1 MAPSLKELESPVA
14 TTPASA
20 PPAKPAPVA
29 LEIPV
34 AVNGARTVEGSD
46 KRVPF
51 SESTQTVLVFPHGA
65 VLRIATPLAS
75 GQLVFLTNEK
85 TKKEVVC
92 QVVKSK
98 SSGTAGSYVE
108 LQFTEPSP
116 GFWGLQIPSPGVAPR
131 PTASGPQPVAKSVA
145 PSAPVVAAPPVAAKP
160 VGPAPMANPPVKTVA
175 PPPPVSAVSPAAPVA
190 PSAAVVT
197 PIKPAVATPDPV
209 KTATPPIVAPLIAPN
224 AEPAATVPASTPS
237 HPEPPVPPLRDY
249 SKQIE
254 ALFSSGS
261 GQPHVAPSLPESP
274 AARVSVDP
282 RTEDLKVQAARLKE
296 QLSSMLF
303 TETPA
308 APVTPAH
315 VPPVTCK
322 PESPAV
328 EAPKNAPPTVVL
340 EEPKPVLQNEP
351 KSVAPVVS
359 QRKPAVAALGA
370 DEEVKIPSWLA
381 PLSQASVE
389 PTVATESAASPE
401 AAHEQSFSVSS
412 AESFDAV
419 VGSEGPRPQTAVFGG
434 QLLDGSTAPAASGSK
449 KGLFLGLAAALVVLA
464 GGGWYFYQGRGG
476 TATVAAVHPAAAPS
490 PSEPAPASPIVPAPS
505 TATTNST
512 PAPILQPSKRSMP
525 NPAPAVVVPEPPARS
540 AAVTPK
546 TSAPVDDS
554 SKPVLGDVHLA
565 APVVNRSANSQA
577 DSDGL
582 PAIDAKGV
590 PVGGDPFA
598 SGSQHP
604 PAAPLP
610 VGGDVKPAQ
619 LLKSVA
625 PEYPAIAK
633 AQHISGKVLIDA
645 LVDASG
651 NVAAMKVISG
661 PALLHRAAT
670 DAVKQWKYTPAMLD
684 GQPTSMHLTVT
695 LEFRGQ

>member
-65 VLRIATPLAS
+65 VLRIATPLVS

-116 GFWGLQIPSPGVAPR
+116 GFWGLQIPGPGVAPR

-145 PSAPVVAAPPVAAKP
+145 PPAPVSAAPPVAAKP
-160 VGPAPMANPPVKTVA
+160 IAPAPIANPPVKTVA
-175 PPPPVSAVSPAAPVA
+175 PPPPVSAVSP
-190 PSAAVVT
+190 SAAVVT
-197 PIKPAVATPDPV
+197 PVMPVMATPDPV
-209 KTATPPIVAPLIAPN
+209 KTATSPVVAPLIAPN
-224 AEPAATVPASTPS
+224 AEPAATVHASTPA
-237 HPEPPVPPLRDY
+237 HPEPPVPPLQDY

-254 ALFSSGS
+254 ALFSSG
-261 GQPHVAPSLPESP
+261 QLRVAPALPEAP

-282 RTEDLKVQAARLKE
+282 TTEDLKVQAARLKE

-303 TETPA
+303 TENPA
-308 APVTPAH
+308 APVTPAG
-315 VPPVTCK
+315 VPPVTFK
-322 PESPAV
+322 PESPAAD
-328 EAPKNAPPTVVL
+328 APKNATPAVVL
-340 EEPKPVLQNEP
+340 EEPKAVLQDEP
-351 KSVAPVVS
+351 KSAAPVVS
-359 QRKPAVAALGA
+359 RRKPAVAALGA

-401 AAHEQSFSVSS
+401 AAHGQSFSVNPE
-412 AESFDAV
+412 ESFDALL
-419 VGSEGPRPQTAVFGG
+419 GSEGPRPQTAVFGG
-434 QLLDGSTAPAASGSK
+434 QLLGESTAPAASGSK
-449 KGLFLGLAAALVVLA
+449 KGLFLGLAAAVMVFA
-464 GGGWYFYQGRGG
+464 GGGWYFYQGHGG
-476 TATVAAVHPAAAPS
+476 TATVAAHPAAAPS
-490 PSEPAPASPIVPAPS
+490 SSEAVPASPSAPAPS
-505 TATTNST
+505 TAATNST
-512 PAPILQPSKRSMP
+512 PAPVLQPSKRSVP
-525 NPAPAVVVPEPPARS
+525 NPAPEVVVPEPSARS
-540 AAVTPK
+540 AAVPPK
-546 TSAPVDDS
+546 TSAPVDDP

-582 PAIDAKGV
+582 PAIDAKGI

-633 AQHISGKVLIDA
+633 AQHISGKVQIDA

-661 PALLHRAAT
+661 PALLHHAAT